1 VEHDNNLYWRD
12 RAACTSYWEAVA
24 LDRTVDAKNRLLARM
39 ETVRVLLETHLQ
51 DALVHAAFLL
61 AETAANTEGETIPA
75 DWAYNRGVLALQR
88 HEFAQAFEY
97 LGRAAI
103 DGGDTAVRARTD
115 EALGRYYAAKGK
127 LERAVACVEG
137 AIARWQAAAQ
147 PQEEGR
153 AGCLLAK
160 ILGLCGAWTRSRE
173 ICDQSLELAIAHD
186 SPTLRLQAL
195 VGLVN
200 SYVALEDGD
209 MAAAFA
215 FEALDAAVEPFDRYE
230 IAQLQTALL
239 RVALQQEDW
248 SAAEQLLQE
257 GVMPHLALLTENNV
271 LQAHIAASR
280 GRLVYQKVLAGQESL
295 TPQTLEQAEDFLVDA
310 TVLCE
315 SQGMVYEYA
324 RTLYDLAQVYRLGM
338 DTGDRYQYQ
347 GKRVRSL
354 RLGLDALDNFHNEP
368 AERLKDLLN
377 EALEQALTHHN

>member
-1 VEHDNNLYWRD
+1 MENGSDLYWRD

-24 LDRTVDAKNRLLARM
+24 LDRTVDTKTRLLARM
-39 ETVRVLLETHLQ
+39 EAVRVLLETHLQ

-61 AETAANTEGETIPA
+61 AETEADPENDRIPA
-75 DWAYNRGVLALQR
+75 DWAYNRGVLALQQND
-88 HEFAQAFEY
+88 FTQAFEY

-103 DGGDTAVRARTD
+103 GGGDTAVRARTD
-115 EALGRYYAAKGK
+115 ESLGRYYAAKGK

-147 PQEEGR
+147 PREEAR
-153 AGCLLAK
+153 AGCVLAE
-160 ILGLCGAWTRSRE
+160 ILGLGGAWQRSRE
-173 ICDQSLELAIAHD
+173 ICEQSLEVAIAHD

-200 SYVALEDGD
+200 SYAALEEGE
-209 MAAAFA
+209 MAAALA

-230 IAQLQTALL
+230 IAQLQMALL

-248 SAAEQLLQE
+248 SAAEELLQE
-257 GVMPHLALLTENNV
+257 GVMPHLVLLTENNV
-271 LQAHIAASR
+271 LRAHVAANR
-280 GRLVYQKVLAGQESL
+280 GRLVYQRILAGKDPL
-295 TPQTLEQAEDFLVDA
+295 TVSTLEKAEDFLVEA

-354 RLGLDALDNFHNEP
+354 RLALDTLDSFRNEL
-368 AERLKDLLN
+368 AERLKDRLD
-377 EALEQALTHHN
+377 EALEQALTHPV

>member
-1 VEHDNNLYWRD
+1 MENGSDLYWRD

-24 LDRTVDAKNRLLARM
+24 LDRTADAKTRLLARM

-61 AETAANTEGETIPA
+61 AETEIDPETGAIPA
-75 DWAYNRGVLALQR
+75 DWAYNRGVLALHR
-88 HEFAQAFEY
+88 NEFAQAFEY

-103 DGGDTAVRARTD
+103 DGGGTAVRARTD
-115 EALGRYYAAKGK
+115 EALGRYYATKGK

-137 AIARWQAAAQ
+137 AIARWQAAAE
-147 PQEEGR
+147 PREGAR
-153 AGCLLAK
+153 AGCLLAE

-173 ICDQSLELAIAHD
+173 ICEQSLEVAIAHD

-200 SYVALEDGD
+200 SYVALEEGE
-209 MAAAFA
+209 MAAALA

-239 RVALQQEDW
+239 RVALQNEDW
-248 SAAEQLLQE
+248 LTAEQLLQE
-257 GVMPHLALLTENNV
+257 GVMPHLPLLTENNV
-271 LQAHIAASR
+271 LRAHIAANC
-280 GRLVYQKVLAGQESL
+280 GRLVYQKVLAGKEPL
-295 TPQTLEQAEDFLVDA
+295 TLQVLEQAEDFLVDA

-324 RTLYDLAQVYRLGM
+324 RTLYDLAEVYRLGM
-338 DTGDRYQYQ
+338 NTGDRYQYQ

-354 RLGLDALDNFHNEP
+354 RLGLDALDSFHSEP
-368 AERLKDLLN
+368 VERVKDLLD
-377 EALEQALTHHN
+377 EALEQALANHN